1 MTFESLTKYNEIFLG
16 RYNKNL
22 PPPRDS
28 SRELLILHQDPSETV
43 SNEDGKANTCK
54 PTCEK
59 GSTSECISVDEYKR
73 KCCMA
78 KHFFH
83 CEKREAVNTSLFSA
97 KALSMTDNM
106 TIHGIYFTFTKFVPP
121 SMYVY
126 VTENKEEA
134 HLYYKNKTGNVR
146 GEMDFNDG
154 RSFAFHKCLGCYVF
168 YEYDQKYLRSKVK
181 DNDLVIAKDS
191 LPRKISDENEYSIM
205 LYYTQELFNETFLN
219 NLENLEVGVHFNVKL

>member
-1 MTFESLTKYNEIFLG
+1 M
-16 RYNKNL
+16 
-22 PPPRDS
+22 
-28 SRELLILHQDPSETV
+28 HQDTSET
-43 SNEDGKANTCK
+43 EAGKDTCK
-54 PTCEK
+54 PTCEG
-59 GSTSECISVDEYKR
+59 GSTSACISEGKYQR
-73 KCCMA
+73 KCCKP
-78 KHFFH
+78 KHIFH

-97 KALSMTDNM
+97 KALSMRDNM
-106 TIHGIYFTFTKFVPP
+106 TIHGIYFTFKKFVPP
-121 SMYVY
+121 SMFVY

-191 LPRKISDENEYSIM
+191 LPRQISRKDENEYSIM
-205 LYYTQELFNETFLN
+205 LYYTQELSEQFIKKS
-219 NLENLEVGVHFNVKL
+219 ENLEVCVHFNVKL